1 MRDLSKAPAP
11 TLAAGGIVVR
21 DEAQPLIGI
30 VRLRKDKSWV
40 LPKGKLK
47 PGESALTAA
56 KREVEEETGH
66 DVTVLGF
73 LGALSHVTNGRQ
85 KIVQFWHMRAESAPV
100 RALMRDVK
108 AVKWLPLNQ
117 AVDALT
123 RPHEKVFLSNV
134 GPTALDAAGQAGRA
148 ALAQSAAPPVHGE
161 RAAARNT
168 VIGSIRAWLRRIGRP
183 AVRG

>member
-1 MRDLSKAPAP
+1 MRDPSKAPAP
-11 TLAAGGIVVR
+11 ALAAGGIVVR

-73 LGALSHVTNGRQ
+73 LGSMSHVTNGRQ
-85 KIVQFWHMRAESAPV
+85 KIVQFWQMRAGSAPV

-108 AVKWLPLNQ
+108 AVKWLPLDV
-117 AVDALT
+117 AIDTLT

-134 GPTALDAAGQAGRA
+134 GPTAVDAAARA
-148 ALAQSAAPPVHGE
+148 EPTPSAAPPVRQEGPP
-161 RAAARNT
+161 RNT
-168 VIGSIRAWLRRIGRP
+168 VIGSIRAWLRRLGQP